1 MKDWFYTLIII
12 GFFGIAARLLL
23 PSGEKS
29 KLYPPLRFLVSL
41 LLILAIFSPVFQ
53 ITGENEFLL
62 SAFFEELSS
71 PDSDEVERLLLERS
85 AKEMVR
91 EAKLHFPE
99 ASFTLYIYTDKY
111 SVPTKISVECSD
123 GNGGK
128 IADFLEVKYS
138 IPAEEY
144 KQGESENGT
153 DQQNE

>member
-1 MKDWFYTLIII
+1 M
-12 GFFGIAARLLL
+12 
-23 PSGEKS
+23 EK
-29 KLYPPLRFLVSL
+29 
-41 LLILAIFSPVFQ
+41 
-53 ITGENEFLL
+53 
-62 SAFFEELSS
+62 
-71 PDSDEVERLLLERS
+71 S

-91 EAKLHFPE
+91 EAKVYFPE

-123 GNGGK
+123 GIGGK

-144 KQGESENGT
+144 KQGESGNGT